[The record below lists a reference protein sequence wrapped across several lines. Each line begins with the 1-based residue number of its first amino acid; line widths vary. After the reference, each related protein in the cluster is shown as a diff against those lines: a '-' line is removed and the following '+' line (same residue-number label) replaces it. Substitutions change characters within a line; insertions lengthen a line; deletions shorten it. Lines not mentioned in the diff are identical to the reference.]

1 MNKEPNEDLI
11 QRRTAAADVGG
22 LTRQCTAKAKTTGE
36 RCTRHALI
44 GGFVCGFH
52 GGNAP
57 QVQAARR
64 ERLLAMADPAIA
76 ALQRALV
83 SHGPPCEH
91 CGRSDGDRD
100 PNVIRAAQI
109 VLDRCGFSP
118 AMKLEVVAPNP
129 FADMTLAEI
138 AEQAEYVAREA
149 RAAADAETQLRL
161 TDGNTVDGVVIK
173 EDQP

>member
-1 MNKEPNEDLI
+1 MDESNEDLI
-11 QRRTAAADVGG
+11 QRRTAAADLGG
-22 LTRQCTAKAKTTGE
+22 LTRQCTATAKTTGE

-76 ALQRALV
+76 ALQRALE

-109 VLDRCGFSP
+109 VLDRCGFGP
-118 AMKLEVVAPNP
+118 TAKLEVTTPDP
-129 FADMTLAEI
+129 FAGMSLAEL
-138 AEQAEYVAREA
+138 ADQAEAVAREA
-149 RAAADAETQLRL
+149 RAAADAEAQLRL
-161 TDGNTVDGVVIK
+161 TDGMTVDGVVIK
-173 EDQP
+173 ENRP

>member
-1 MNKEPNEDLI
+1 MEADDII
-11 QRRTAAADVGG
+11 QARTGAAGLGG
-22 LTRQCTAKAKTTGE
+22 LTRQCTATAKTTGE

-76 ALQRALV
+76 ALQRALEP
-83 SHGPPCEH
+83 HGAPCEH
-91 CGRSDGDRD
+91 CGRSEGDRD

-118 AMKLEVVAPNP
+118 AMKLEVSAPNP
-129 FADMTLAEI
+129 YADMTLSEI

-149 RAAADAETQLRL
+149 RAAAKAEAQLRL
-161 TDGNTVDGVVIK
+161 GDGMTVDGVVIT
-173 EDQP
+173 EER

>member
-1 MNKEPNEDLI
+1 MEADDII
-11 QRRTAAADVGG
+11 QTRTGAASLGG
-22 LTRQCTAKAKTTGE
+22 LTRQCTATAKTTGE

-76 ALQRALV
+76 ALQRALE

-118 AMKLEVVAPNP
+118 AVKLEVSTPNP
-129 FADMTLAEI
+129 FADMSLGEI
-138 AEQAEYVAREA
+138 ADAAEYVAREA
-149 RAAADAETQLRL
+149 RAAADEEARLRL
-161 TDGNTVDGVVIK
+161 GDGSVVDGVVIK
-173 EDQP
+173 ENQ

>member
-1 MNKEPNEDLI
+1 MEADDII
-11 QRRTAAADVGG
+11 QARTGAAALGG
-22 LTRQCTAKAKTTGE
+22 LTRQCTATAKTTGE
-36 RCTRHALI
+36 RCTRSALI

-76 ALQRALV
+76 ALHRALE

-91 CGRSDGDRD
+91 CARSDGDRD

-118 AMKLEVVAPNP
+118 AMKLEVTTPNP
-129 FADMTLAEI
+129 FADMTLAEM
-138 AEQAEYVAREA
+138 ADQAEAIAREA
-149 RAAADAETQLRL
+149 RAAADREAQMRL
-161 TDGNTVDGVVIK
+161 GDGSIVDAVIVK
-173 EDQP
+173 ENP